1 MERLPDHLADG
12 GESAPLFCD
21 SAAADCDDGQTRL
34 ELSRLALAIPDRLL
48 NLAELDVLY
57 DSKRA
62 AIWTF
67 MRPAERP
74 SFTTSLLD
82 DFVLWQDLIQR
93 HFGPDRLPLNY
104 LVLGSREPGVFGFGG
119 DLELFRRLIRAGD
132 RDGLVAYG
140 KRCVEILHRNW
151 LALDLPMVTIG
162 LVQGQALG
170 GGFEALLSF
179 DFIVAERGSTFGL
192 PEISFGL
199 FPGMGAHAFLSRKLG
214 SALADRMILSKEIY
228 SAETLHEMGLVHHLA
243 QPGEGVEAVRSFIA
257 KSDRRHGGLVH
268 ARRAMRVASRLELRE
283 LTEIVGLW
291 ADAALQLSE
300 YDLKLMH
307 RLASAQSRLAARAVA
322 G

>member
-1 MERLPDHLADG
+1 MEQLPDHLADNCAG
-12 GESAPLFCD
+12 VRLYGESPLTD
-21 SAAADCDDGQTRL
+21 IDDHVRL
-34 ELSRLALAIPDRLL
+34 EQSQQALAIPERLTS
-48 NLAELDVLY
+48 LAELDVLY
-57 DSKRA
+57 ERDRE

-74 SFTTSLLD
+74 SFTASLLD

-93 HFGPDRLPLNY
+93 HFGPDRLPLKY
-104 LVLGSREPGVFGFGG
+104 LVLGSREPGVFCFGG
-119 DLELFRRLIRAGD
+119 DLELFRQLIRAGD

-140 KRCVEILHRNW
+140 ERCVEILHRNW

-192 PEISFGL
+192 PEVSFGL

-214 SALADRMILSKEIY
+214 SALADRMILSKEVY
-228 SAETLHEMGLVHHLA
+228 SAERLYDLGLVHHIA
-243 QPGEGVEAVRSFIA
+243 EPGEGVEAVRGFIA
-257 KSDRRHGGLVH
+257 RSDRRHSGLVH
-268 ARRAMRVASRLELRE
+268 ARRAMRIASHVELRE
-283 LTEIVGLW
+283 LKEIVGLW
-291 ADAALQLSE
+291 ADAALALCE

-307 RLASAQSRLAARAVA
+307 RLASAQSRLAARA